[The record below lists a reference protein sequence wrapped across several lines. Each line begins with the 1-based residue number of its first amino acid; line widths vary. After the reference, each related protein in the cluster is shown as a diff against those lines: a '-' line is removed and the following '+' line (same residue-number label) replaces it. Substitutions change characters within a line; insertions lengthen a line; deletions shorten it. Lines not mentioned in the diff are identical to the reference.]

1 MYLIVILNLLFSD
14 DVWCWASFHMLA
26 AAAAYLPSIYF
37 LQWDIYSD
45 LLPIVNWVGHF
56 LFVKFWEFFIY
67 FGYQSFIRYMFCKYF
82 LPICG
87 LSFHSHNSFFLREE
101 VSKFNEVQLFLSCIV
116 LVLYLKSHHQM
127 QGHPD
132 FLVDKCILF
141 IVVKYT

>member
-1 MYLIVILNLLFSD
+1 MVSHYSLICLSLVTSNVDHLLLCHQIFCSFKRLSCMCSYSRVLIVLYMFQILVLF
-14 DVWCWASFHMLA
+14 
-26 AAAAYLPSIYF
+26 
-37 LQWDIYSD
+37 
-45 LLPIVNWVGHF
+45 
-56 LFVKFWEFFIY
+56 
-67 FGYQSFIRYMFCKYF
+67 RYMFCKYF

-87 LSFHSHNSFFLREE
+87 LSFHSRNSFFLREE